1 MSAATEPPLLSDVTV
16 VGDDASSDVVF
27 MTWAVESGE
36 SGTPPQQPTV
46 KIRYSPDQGE
56 SWTTLDIEVTG
67 NEYSVNKNQL
77 PASENGLLEIMA
89 VDRTLAVTEQFE
101 IGPVRDKHPHA
112 VIVAKG
118 SRSYHMDELI
128 LLESLIMDV
137 EDESFTDD
145 QLIWSEAERGEL
157 GRGRTL
163 LITDWITPDRYDV
176 TLTVT
181 DSGGNSTEASIE
193 VEIRRDYATIYL
205 PLITR

>member
-1 MSAATEPPLLSDVTV
+1 
-16 VGDDASSDVVF
+16 
-27 MTWAVESGE
+27 
-36 SGTPPQQPTV
+36 
-46 KIRYSPDQGE
+46 
-56 SWTTLDIEVTG
+56 
-67 NEYSVNKNQL
+67 
-77 PASENGLLEIMA
+77 
-89 VDRTLAVTEQFE
+89 
-101 IGPVRDKHPHA
+101 
-112 VIVAKG
+112 
-118 SRSYHMDELI
+118 
-128 LLESLIMDV
+128 MDV

-176 TLTVT
+176 TLTVI